1 MRVISS
7 SGSSGEMQANRGRQN
22 GEPNALSGVLQPG
35 RQGATNLKLVRIIA
49 RLNVGGPARQACLL
63 HDKLVDHFDTHLITG
78 SLAQSEQDMSYLLSS
93 EHHVLRLPQMSR
105 EISFWAD
112 WLAFWTILK
121 FLRKERPGIVHTH
134 TAKAGAL
141 GRLAAWLAGVPIIVH
156 TYHGNVLDGYFGVFK
171 SKAYLSI
178 ERMLG
183 RLSTRVIAVSES
195 QLQDLC
201 FKYRVVPQSKI
212 SIVQNGFELG
222 NFSQGCR
229 EEARKQFGFAKE
241 DFVVVWAGRLVPVK
255 DVQLLGEVIRQ
266 AAETRSKIRFLVV
279 GEGTDKTKLDSLIQG
294 CRNVRLLGWRR
305 DMEQIWSAADV
316 ALLTSRNEGTPTT
329 LIEAMAAGRPFVS
342 TNVGAVRDLA
352 VSPLRELPHGIGH
365 RAANGFLTSRTPDAL
380 LYCIEQIARDP
391 LMANDMALAGRAFA
405 LDRFSSHRLIQE
417 MKMLYETLV
426 TNRCKAA
433 PASVEQSE
441 ASSSQTYRPPP
452 EIL

>member
-1 MRVISS
+1 M
-7 SGSSGEMQANRGRQN
+7 EANREQQN
-22 GEPNALSGVLQPG
+22 GEPNALRAVSQSR
-35 RQGATNLKLVRIIA
+35 RQNAANPKLVRIIA

-78 SLAQSEQDMSYLLSS
+78 SLAHSEQDMSYLLSS

-112 WLAFWTILK
+112 SLAFWTILK

-141 GRLAAWLAGVPIIVH
+141 GRLAAWLAGVPVIVH
-156 TYHGNVLDGYFGVFK
+156 TYHGHVLDGYFGVFK
-171 SKAYLSI
+171 SKAYLSL

-201 FKYRVVPQSKI
+201 FTYRVVPRNKI
-212 SIVQNGFELG
+212 SIIQNGFELDH
-222 NFSQGCR
+222 FSQGCR
-229 EEARKQFGFAKE
+229 EEARKQFGLATD

-255 DVQLLGEVIRQ
+255 DVQLLGKVIRR
-266 AAETRSKIRFLVV
+266 AADTQSKLRFLVV
-279 GEGTDKTKLDSLIQG
+279 GQGPDQPQLDCLIQG

-305 DMEQIWSAADV
+305 DMELIWSAADV

-352 VSPLRELPHGIGH
+352 VGPLRELPDGIGH
-365 RAANGFLTSRTPDAL
+365 RAANGFLTSRTPEAL
-380 LYCIEQIARDP
+380 LYCIEQVAGDP
-391 LMANDMALAGRAFA
+391 LMAKGMALAGRAFA
-405 LDRFSSHRLIQE
+405 LDRFSAPRLIE
-417 MKMLYETLV
+417 ELKLLYETLA

-433 PASVEQSE
+433 PARVEQSE
-441 ASSSQTYRPPP
+441 AKSSQA
-452 EIL
+452 EDGI

>member
-1 MRVISS
+1 
-7 SGSSGEMQANRGRQN
+7 
-22 GEPNALSGVLQPG
+22 LSGVSQSGP
-35 RQGATNLKLVRIIA
+35 RNAANPKLVRIIA

-78 SLAQSEQDMSYLLSS
+78 SLADSEQDMSYLLSS

-112 WLAFWTILK
+112 SLAFWTILK

-156 TYHGNVLDGYFGVFK
+156 TYHGHVLDGYFGGFK
-171 SKAYLSI
+171 SKAYLSL

-201 FKYRVVPQSKI
+201 FKYRVVPRSKI
-212 SIVQNGFELG
+212 SIIQNGFELA
-222 NFSQGCR
+222 NFSQECR
-229 EEARKQFGFAKE
+229 EEARKQFGFAID

-255 DVQLLGEVIRQ
+255 DVQLLGKVIRR
-266 AAETRSKIRFLVV
+266 AAETQSKIRFLVV
-279 GEGTDKTKLDSLIQG
+279 GEGTDKPKLDSLTEG

-305 DMEQIWSAADV
+305 DMELIWSAADV

-352 VSPLRELPHGIGH
+352 VGPLQELPDGFGH
-365 RAANGFLTSRTPDAL
+365 RAANGFLTSRTPEAL

-391 LMANDMALAGRAFA
+391 RMAEEMALAGRAFA
-405 LDRFSSHRLIQE
+405 LDRFSAYRLIKE
-417 MKMLYETLV
+417 MKLLYETLV
-426 TNRCKAA
+426 TNRSKAA
-433 PASVEQSE
+433 PAPVEQSE
-441 ASSSQTYRPPP
+441 ANSSRA
-452 EIL
+452 EDGI

>member
-1 MRVISS
+1 M
-7 SGSSGEMQANRGRQN
+7 EANRGQQN
-22 GEPNALSGVLQPG
+22 GELNASREVSLSR
-35 RQGATNLKLVRIIA
+35 RQDTANPKVVRIIA

-78 SLAQSEQDMSYLLSS
+78 SLAHSEQDMSYLLSS
-93 EHHVLRLPQMSR
+93 EHQVLRLPQMSR
-105 EISFWAD
+105 EISFWSD
-112 WLAFWTILK
+112 SLAFWTILK

-156 TYHGNVLDGYFGVFK
+156 TYHGHVLDGYFGAFK

-201 FKYRVVPQSKI
+201 SRYRVVPRSKI
-212 SIVQNGFELG
+212 SIIQNGFELVR
-222 NFSQGCR
+222 FSQGCR
-229 EEARKQFGFAKE
+229 EDARKQLGLAKD

-255 DVQLLGEVIRQ
+255 DVQLLGQVIRQ
-266 AAETRSKIRFLVV
+266 AAETQSNIRFLIV
-279 GEGTDKTKLDSLIQG
+279 GEGADKPKLDFLIEG

-305 DMEQIWSAADV
+305 DMELIWSAADV
-316 ALLTSRNEGTPTT
+316 ALLTSRNEGTPTA

-352 VSPLRELPHGIGH
+352 VTPLEELPDGIGH
-365 RAANGFLTSRTPDAL
+365 RAANGFLASRTPDAL
-380 LYCIEQIARDP
+380 LYCIERIAKDP
-391 LMANDMALAGRAFA
+391 LMAEDMALAGRAFA
-405 LDRFSSHRLIQE
+405 LDRFSAHRLIEE
-417 MKMLYETLV
+417 MKLLYETLV
-426 TNRCKAA
+426 TK
-433 PASVEQSE
+433 
-441 ASSSQTYRPPP
+441 
-452 EIL
+452 